1 MIPTPQNHP
10 QLTRIQLFPIK
21 SLDPVVVRE
30 ARIGPAGGLEH
41 DRAWALHSVE
51 GRWMRGKNAPLI
63 HLIRAEFAPDL
74 SAVTLSSQAPERPMS
89 PARLAFPADIEA
101 ASAWFSDYF
110 QSPVRVFYSA
120 EGFPDHGHIPG
131 PTIVSTA
138 SLEKVCEWFPG
149 ITLEDA
155 RRRLRATL
163 EVTGVPAFWED
174 CLFAP
179 DETSIVRFRVGGV
192 AFEGA
197 APCERCVIPSRDPR
211 TGASLDGFQKRFSEL
226 RQAQLPPWSPASR
239 FDHFYYLAVNTR
251 VPSAECGKL
260 VRLGDS
266 LELA

>member
-1 MIPTPQNHP
+1 MTDHAAYP
-10 QLTRIQLFPIK
+10 QLARIQLFPIK
-21 SLDPVVVRE
+21 SLDPIVVRE
-30 ARIGPAGGLEH
+30 ARIGPAGGLEF
-41 DRAWALHSVE
+41 DRGWALHSVE

-74 SAVTLSSQAPERPMS
+74 SAVTLSSQAPERPMP

-101 ASAWFSDYF
+101 ASAWFSRYF
-110 QSPVRVFYSA
+110 QAPVRVFYSA
-120 EGFPDHGHIPG
+120 EGFPDHGLVPG

-149 ITLEDA
+149 VTLEEA
-155 RRRLRATL
+155 RRRFRASL

-174 CLFAP
+174 CLFAA
-179 DETSIVRFRVGGV
+179 DETSIVRFRVGDV

-211 TGASLDGFQKRFSEL
+211 TGASLDGFQKRFAEL
-226 RQAQLPPWSPASR
+226 RQAHLPPWSPASR
-239 FDHFYYLAVNTR
+239 FEHFYHLAVNTR

-260 VRLGDS
+260 LCLGDAV
-266 LELA
+266 EFA